1 MAEQG
6 ILGIDFGIK
15 NIGLAVAYSS
25 AGVSDPLKTVPR
37 KTIFQELEKIIK
49 DYNVGKI
56 VIGIP
61 LRDAGMKAGREEEI
75 VIAVKAFADE
85 VKNKFKI
92 PVVLWDER
100 FTTQDAEKILRE
112 NESSSYKPRISS
124 KEKGKR
130 MDHFSAALILEEY
143 LACNQ

>member
-6 ILGIDFGIK
+6 ILGIDFGLK
-15 NIGLAVAYSS
+15 NIGIAIASLE
-25 AGVSDPLKTVPR
+25 AGIPDPLKTVPR
-37 KTIFQELEKIIK
+37 QTIWVEIEKIIK
-49 DYNVGKI
+49 DYNVGRI

-61 LRDAGMKAGREEEI
+61 LRDDCLKAGREEEI

-85 VKNKFKI
+85 VKSKFKI

-100 FTTQDAEKILRE
+100 FTTQDAEKILRD
-112 NESSSYKPRISS
+112 NKSSSYKPRISS